1 MLKNLKLLN
10 YCTQFLTILV
20 IFVVFS
26 CNKNQ
31 SSQLRFVNL
40 AGKSKPI
47 KFRVPEEN
55 AQILG
60 NAKQNTLQSNKND
73 ATLDK
78 SLNQNLAQNSVQ
90 NISPTNQVLVENA
103 NPALKPQNI
112 PQNTLDSNQSSSAN
126 TNVQYSN
133 NQQQSVKNIA
143 DQKYDFAENVANSL
157 SPKPASVN
165 NQVPEEEMIIKG
177 NYTNETK
184 NIKEKEKISDK
195 SKKNLQK
202 SQEKQPLAIKNYN
215 EKKFYLQIASFS
227 NQENAVDFSQ
237 KSKHKNIE
245 VIEANLGGKTVF
257 RAVVGPYQTR
267 LMASK
272 EMQKIKKSGQE
283 AVIIKH

>member
-10 YCTQFLTILV
+10 YCTQFLTILL

-165 NQVPEEEMIIKG
+165 NKVPEEEMIIKG

>member
-40 AGKSKPI
+40 AGKSNPI

-103 NPALKPQNI
+103 NPSLKPQNI

-165 NQVPEEEMIIKG
+165 NKVPEEEMIIKG

>member
-90 NISPTNQVLVENA
+90 NISPTNQVLVENV

-184 NIKEKEKISDK
+184 NIKQKEKISDK

>member
-165 NQVPEEEMIIKG
+165 NKVPEEEMIIKG

>member
-10 YCTQFLTILV
+10 YCKQFLTILA

-60 NAKQNTLQSNKND
+60 NAKQNTLQNNKND
-73 ATLDK
+73 AN
-78 SLNQNLAQNSVQ
+78 LNQNLAQNPVQ
-90 NISPTNQVLVENA
+90 NISPTNQALVENA
-103 NPALKPQNI
+103 NPALKSENKPENKSENK
-112 PQNTLDSNQSSSAN
+112 PDSNQSSSAN
-126 TNVQYSN
+126 ANVQYSN
-133 NQQQSVKNIA
+133 NQQQSSKNIA
-143 DQKYDFAENVANSL
+143 EQKYDFAENVANSL
-157 SPKPASVN
+157 SPKPATAN
-165 NQVPEEEMIIKG
+165 NQSTEEEMIIKG

-215 EKKFYLQIASFS
+215 EKKFYLQLASF
-227 NQENAVDFSQ
+227 NDQENAVDFSK

-245 VIEANLGGKTVF
+245 VIEANLGGKTVY
-257 RAVVGPYQTR
+257 RAVLGPYQTR
-267 LMASK
+267 LIVSK

-283 AVIIKH
+283 VVIIKH

>member
-90 NISPTNQVLVENA
+90 NISPTNQVLVENV

-215 EKKFYLQIASFS
+215 EKKFYLQLASFN

>member
-10 YCTQFLTILV
+10 YCTQFLTIIA

-60 NAKQNTLQSNKND
+60 NAKQNTLQSNKNN
-73 ATLDK
+73 ANLDK

-90 NISPTNQVLVENA
+90 NISPTNQALVENA
-103 NPALKPQNI
+103 NPALKPENT
-112 PQNTLDSNQSSSAN
+112 PQNKLDSNQSSSAN
-126 TNVQYSN
+126 TNVQYSD

-143 DQKYDFAENVANSL
+143 EQKYDFAENVASSL

-195 SKKNLQK
+195 FKKNLQK

-215 EKKFYLQIASFS
+215 EKKFYLQLASFN

-245 VIEANLGGKTVF
+245 VIEANLGDKTVY

>member
-10 YCTQFLTILV
+10 YCTQFLTILL

-215 EKKFYLQIASFS
+215 EKKFYLQLASFS

>member
-1 MLKNLKLLN
+1 
-10 YCTQFLTILV
+10 
-20 IFVVFS
+20 
-26 CNKNQ
+26 
-31 SSQLRFVNL
+31 
-40 AGKSKPI
+40 
-47 KFRVPEEN
+47 
-55 AQILG
+55 
-60 NAKQNTLQSNKND
+60 
-73 ATLDK
+73 
-78 SLNQNLAQNSVQ
+78 VQ
-90 NISPTNQVLVENA
+90 NISPTNQALVENA
-103 NPALKPQNI
+103 NPALK

-177 NYTNETK
+177 NYINETK
-184 NIKEKEKISDK
+184 NIQEKEKISDK

-215 EKKFYLQIASFS
+215 EKKFYLQLASFN

-245 VIEANLGGKTVF
+245 VLEVNLGGKTFF

-283 AVIIKH
+283 AVIIAILRIKH

>member
-103 NPALKPQNI
+103 NPALIPQNI

>member
-103 NPALKPQNI
+103 NPALKTQNI